1 MECPPLLEPRPSA
14 IRDTTRKRMIGVG
27 DELVS
32 FIPASIHPSSQPA
45 SQPSIHPA
53 EKELEGGRHSDS
65 RLIGVFGTHSTP
77 SRSHSRAP
85 REERS
90 MQTNRTGSD
99 NSVEEEVVAV
109 DYAGA
114 DEDEEPAGLDCGGES
129 KRCGAPRRL
138 QDATVQLPASGG
150 MEKPPNP
157 RRAMLSANNSFRL
170 SSPHSLRDAC
180 Q

>member
-77 SRSHSRAP
+77 SRSRAP

-99 NSVEEEVVAV
+99 NCKLRENRKHCCLPSRGTGKLAGVVPGHGRTHHTRNPYKPSRLAV
-109 DYAGA
+109 ASSPSFQ
-114 DEDEEPAGLDCGGES
+114 EPA
-129 KRCGAPRRL
+129 KRNLAP
-138 QDATVQLPASGG
+138 
-150 MEKPPNP
+150 
-157 RRAMLSANNSFRL
+157 
-170 SSPHSLRDAC
+170 
-180 Q
+180 